1 MPQMCCLGF
10 VLREKV
16 DADHAVDTV
25 TRRPRTRFMVYLNIV
40 PIYWS
45 TKKQKSVESGYFGS
59 EFSAM
64 KQFSEYLLGLCYKL
78 RMMSISCDVSEYIFG
93 DNKSVLCNTYIP
105 DSTLKK
111 KSQIIAY
118 HLVCK
123 GTSRDEW
130 KTLYTNIH
138 NN

>member
-25 TRRPRTRFMVYLNIV
+25 TRRPRTRFMLYLNIV

-45 TKKQKSVESGYFGS
+45 TKKQKSVESSYFGS

-64 KQFSEYLLGLCYKL
+64 KQFSE
-78 RMMSISCDVSEYIFG
+78 
-93 DNKSVLCNTYIP
+93 
-105 DSTLKK
+105 
-111 KSQIIAY
+111 
-118 HLVCK
+118 
-123 GTSRDEW
+123 
-130 KTLYTNIH
+130 
-138 NN
+138 